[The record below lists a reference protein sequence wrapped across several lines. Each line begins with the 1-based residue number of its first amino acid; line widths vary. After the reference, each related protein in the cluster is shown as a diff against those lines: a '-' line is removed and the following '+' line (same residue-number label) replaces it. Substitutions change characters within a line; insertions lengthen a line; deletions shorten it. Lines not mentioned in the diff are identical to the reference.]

1 VKHAL
6 EKRPVFFWTASS
18 KHWVRSML
26 HQEAA
31 LLAAAFLQ
39 GAINEADRRKKK
51 IKVKSCCGKQRC
63 RCGTFRVDPWESSWW
78 KLAHR
83 ECVWGPGTQAG
94 RICRRRNRRFRVPF
108 AMFKRKRIGRC
119 VTPPNGEEF
128 LYDRRVRIQTELITM
143 GLRKFLSI
151 VLQVPILFKST
162 CLVVG

>member
-1 VKHAL
+1 
-6 EKRPVFFWTASS
+6 
-18 KHWVRSML
+18 ML

-83 ECVWGPGTQAG
+83 ECVWDPGTQAG

-108 AMFKRKRIGRC
+108 AMFKRIGRC
-119 VTPPNGEEF
+119 VRADPTQRRRVFSTTEEF
-128 LYDRRVRIQTELITM
+128 ESKLN
-143 GLRKFLSI
+143 
-151 VLQVPILFKST
+151 
-162 CLVVG
+162 